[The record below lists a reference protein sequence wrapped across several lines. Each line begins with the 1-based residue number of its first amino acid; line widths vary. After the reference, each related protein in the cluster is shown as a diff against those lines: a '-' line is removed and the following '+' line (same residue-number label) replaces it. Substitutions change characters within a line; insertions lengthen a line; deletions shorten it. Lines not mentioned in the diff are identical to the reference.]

1 MLKKLKEKF
10 ILFLAKIVA
19 RPLLLLYRNTLSV
32 QIRNRHFVESCR
44 DNGENILYTIWHEN
58 MILSLLLHEKQGISV
73 LVSQH
78 FDGEIIATI
87 LKVFGFSSIRGS
99 STRGGGQAYKLMKAN
114 LERKRFEL
122 AFTPDG
128 PLGPRRQA
136 KTGIIRLAAETGA
149 PIIPVAVAGNR
160 YKRVKSWDRLL
171 IILPFAKCA
180 LIYHK
185 PLYVPKNA
193 KPEFYAAK
201 LSAIMNALDQEAE
214 KCLPY

>member
-19 RPLLLLYRNTLSV
+19 RPLLILYRNTLSV
-32 QIRNRHFVESCR
+32 QISNRHYVESCR
-44 DNGENILYTIWHEN
+44 KDGENILYSFWHEY
-58 MILSLLLHEKQGISV
+58 MILPLLIHEKQGVYV

-87 LKVFGFSSIRGS
+87 LKVFGYPSIRGS
-99 STRGGGQAYKLMKAN
+99 STRGGDQAYKLIKLN
-114 LERKRFEL
+114 LERKRFEV

-136 KTGIIRLAAETGA
+136 KMGIIRLAAETGA
-149 PIIPVAVAGNR
+149 PIIPLAVAANR
-160 YKRVKSWDRLL
+160 YRRIKSWDRLFL
-171 IILPFAKCA
+171 IFPFAKCA
-180 LIYHK
+180 LVYHK

-193 KPEFYAAK
+193 NLESYAEK
-201 LSAIMNALDQEAE
+201 LSAITDALDQEAE
-214 KCLPY
+214 KCLPH